1 MPSGLNGDSGQPT
14 GVVVE
19 ADETITFFA
28 AKPGHWLWPGR
39 MLCGALHIAQ
49 IGLDETYLEV
59 LPPLFRNTPALWR
72 AAMRPRDPASHKYR
86 NGAVL
91 VASGP
96 EFRTGAARL
105 SAQGALHAGAG
116 AVTLCGD
123 PAALRIHAAH
133 VSAIMLREAAG
144 PAEFA
149 RLLDERFDS
158 VVIGPAAGVD
168 EPTEARLRALLSRP
182 SPRRA
187 RCRCPHGSRGQT
199 RDCPA
204 RWNAASRA
212 DTP

>member
-1 MPSGLNGDSGQPT
+1 MI
-14 GVVVE
+14 E

-49 IGLDETYLEV
+49 IGLDETHLDS
-59 LPPLFRNTPALWR
+59 PPRLFRNSPALWR

-116 AVTLCGD
+116 AVTICGD

-133 VSAIMLREAAG
+133 VSAIMLGEAAG
-144 PAEFA
+144 PADFA
-149 RLLDERFDS
+149 RLLDEGRFDS
-158 VVIGPAAGVD
+158 VVVGPAAGVN
-168 EPTEARLRALLSRP
+168 EPTEARLRALLRAP
-182 SPRRA
+182 SPPCSMPMPSRFSRA
-187 RCRCPHGSRGQT
+187 NSRFSRGMAC
-199 RDCPA
+199 R
-204 RWNAASRA
+204 AAC
-212 DTP
+212 